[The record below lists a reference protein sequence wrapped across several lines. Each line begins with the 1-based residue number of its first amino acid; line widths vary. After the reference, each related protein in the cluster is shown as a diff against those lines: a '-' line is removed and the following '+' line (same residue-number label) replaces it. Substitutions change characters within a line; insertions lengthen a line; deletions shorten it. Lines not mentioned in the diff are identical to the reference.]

1 MIKVVATKKKAIQPK
16 KIQCCVCQSELE
28 YMQNDVENG
37 RIECPVCGCAIN
49 EDGYDTP
56 VFPDTFYRF
65 GENKLSY
72 KLNKEQ
78 IASYVNKTVEEMKKL
93 KPGDYYYIASGDT
106 IVFGVKNDEQT
117 SIFVCKNYWED
128 SYDFQ

>member
-1 MIKVVATKKKAIQPK
+1 MIKVVATKKKANQPK

-37 RIECPVCGCAIN
+37 KIECP
-49 EDGYDTP
+49 
-56 VFPDTFYRF
+56 
-65 GENKLSY
+65 
-72 KLNKEQ
+72 
-78 IASYVNKTVEEMKKL
+78 
-93 KPGDYYYIASGDT
+93 
-106 IVFGVKNDEQT
+106 VFGVKNDEQT